1 MDKLSELLTA
11 IRAVAELMGVYRDS
25 LMQNGFTREEAVELC
40 KTYTFALVTK
50 PKERETDE

>member
-11 IRAVAELMGVYRDS
+11 IRAVAELMGVYRDG

>member
-40 KTYTFALVTK
+40 KTYTFALIMK
-50 PKERETDE
+50 QKERETDE

>member
-25 LMQNGFTREEAVELC
+25 LMQNGFTRKEAVELC

>member
-1 MDKLSELLTA
+1 MDRLSELLTA

-40 KTYTFALVTK
+40 KTYTFALMMK

>member
-1 MDKLSELLTA
+1 MDKRSELLTA
-11 IRAVAELMGVYRDS
+11 SRAVAALMGVYRDS
-25 LMQNGFTREEAVELC
+25 LMQNGFTRKEAVELC